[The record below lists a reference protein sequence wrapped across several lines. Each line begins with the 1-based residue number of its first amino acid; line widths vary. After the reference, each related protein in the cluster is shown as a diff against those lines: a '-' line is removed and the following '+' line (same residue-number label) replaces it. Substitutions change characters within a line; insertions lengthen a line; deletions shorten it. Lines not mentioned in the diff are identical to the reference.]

1 MSEKVSKEYWV
12 LSSIIRQWNQGKR
25 NAGYSYVITD
35 AITGNMREYA
45 ISKISESSD
54 IYEDAKAIQEAF
66 RISPDKLTGT
76 VNNLHRPFSRNLL
89 RFFFRIGVYGDD
101 EKAGEIWTFICRF
114 HFKRRKPTTEEEIRG
129 NEIINRMIIPWLRKN
144 IWEHINDEE
153 YTLSFSIPELLWMK
167 IAKEELQKAPLAAWQ
182 EPHTVLLDQF
192 LYPSV
197 RKHILGENWNP
208 YSDYKGVI
216 YGICHAVILNAISEY
231 EKKNNLPSI
240 SEKVLC
246 YEVEWECRNARC
258 PAWTLKSSL
267 ACFGSSY
274 CSPWIK
280 NHDRWD
286 TAKGVIKTCYD
297 NPYTGEPS

>member
-1 MSEKVSKEYWV
+1 
-12 LSSIIRQWNQGKR
+12 
-25 NAGYSYVITD
+25 
-35 AITGNMREYA
+35 MREYA